1 MHRRRMKTKNVPQLQ
16 WWLEDFLETI
26 LKTLA
31 QIIRS
36 FVPGRR

>member
-1 MHRRRMKTKNVPQLQ
+1 MHDRRMKKKNVPQLQ
-16 WWLEDFLETI
+16 WLEDCLDAI

>member
-1 MHRRRMKTKNVPQLQ
+1 MYRRRMKTKNVPQLQ
-16 WWLEDFLETI
+16 WLEDFLETI